1 MAVIADGG
9 GRADTAA
16 LGASEISRETTV
28 TICHSRAGTTCIS
41 SRCSTEM
48 NGETTENTG
57 YRIAL
62 TADGT
67 CLKLTGDFTLMSL
80 DPSPAEVS
88 ARLAQFA
95 RQTDLCWDLREIQR
109 LDYAGAVIL
118 WQAWGGK
125 RPDRLILRDEQ
136 AGMFDRLQNMPPAP
150 DASRSVAFLPVS
162 MLGKKFFEV
171 LDHAKGII
179 SLSGQVV
186 LDGLY
191 LLTRPSR
198 IPFREISA
206 TLYRAGAQALGIT
219 AIVGFLIGIVLSYL
233 SSEQLH
239 MFGADIYIVNI
250 LGMSIIREL
259 GPMLAAILVA
269 GRSGSAM
276 TAQLGVMRVTE
287 ELDALTVMG
296 IPYSV
301 RLILPKIIG
310 LGIAMPLIVLWTS
323 AIALFG
329 GIMAADF
336 QIGLSYHYA
345 ITSLPSAVPV
355 ANLWLALAKGVVCG
369 MTIALIACHF
379 GLRIKPNTE
388 SLGEGTTLSVV
399 ISITAVI
406 IIDAIFAII
415 FSDVGIQIAS

>member
-1 MAVIADGG
+1 MPQNKF
-9 GRADTAA
+9 
-16 LGASEISRETTV
+16 
-28 TICHSRAGTTCIS
+28 H
-41 SRCSTEM
+41 
-48 NGETTENTG
+48 
-57 YRIAL
+57 IAL
-62 TADGT
+62 SPDRTS
-67 CLKLTGDFTLMSL
+67 LKLIGDFTLAAL
-80 DPSPAEVS
+80 DRPLVTANAELVQY
-88 ARLAQFA
+88 AK
-95 RQTDLCWDLREIQR
+95 QTDLSWDLREIQQ
-109 LDYAGAVIL
+109 LDYAGAVML
-118 WQAWGGK
+118 WQAWGEK
-125 RPDRLILRDEQ
+125 RPDMLYLRDEQ
-136 AGMFDRLQNMPPAP
+136 ARMFDRLQNIPPIP
-150 DASRSVAFLPVS
+150 DKRRSNLFLPVS
-162 MLGKKFFEV
+162 TLGKKFFTV
-171 LDHAKGII
+171 LDHVRGII
-179 SLSGQVV
+179 GLSGQVT
-186 LDGLY
+186 LDCLY
-191 LLTRPSR
+191 LLTHPAR

-219 AIVGFLIGIVLSYL
+219 AVVGFLIGIVLSYL

-296 IPYSV
+296 IPYSL

-323 AIALFG
+323 AIALLG
-329 GIMAADF
+329 GIMAADL

-345 ITSLPSAVPV
+345 ITSLPGAVPV
-355 ANLWLALAKGVVCG
+355 ANLWLALAKGIVCG

-399 ISITAVI
+399 ISITSVI
-406 IIDAIFAII
+406 IIDAIFAVI
-415 FSDVGIQIAS
+415 FSDVGIQIAG

>member
-1 MAVIADGG
+1 MNSKTIADKPYQI
-9 GRADTAA
+9 T
-16 LGASEISRETTV
+16 LTT
-28 TICHSRAGTTCIS
+28 
-41 SRCSTEM
+41 
-48 NGETTENTG
+48 
-57 YRIAL
+57 
-62 TADGT
+62 DQT
-67 CLKLTGDFTLMSL
+67 CLKLTGSFTLASL
-80 DPSPAEVS
+80 DSSLKKVASELS
-88 ARLAQFA
+88 RFTEQSH
-95 RQTDLCWDLREIQR
+95 LCWDLREIQR
-109 LDYAGAVIL
+109 LDYAGAVLL

-125 RPDRLILRDEQ
+125 RPNKLYLRDEQ
-136 AGMFDRLQNMPPAP
+136 ARMFDRLQNIPQLP
-150 DASRSVAFLPVS
+150 DKNRSKLFLPVS
-162 MLGKKFFEV
+162 TLGKNFFAV
-171 LDHAKGII
+171 LDHVRGII
-179 SLSGQVV
+179 SLSGQVL
-186 LDGLY
+186 LDSLY
-191 LLTRPSR
+191 LLTHPTRT
-198 IPFREISA
+198 PFREISA

-296 IPYSV
+296 IPYSL

-329 GIMAADF
+329 GIMAADL

-345 ITSLPSAVPV
+345 ITSLPGAVPV
-355 ANLWLALAKGVVCG
+355 INLWLALAKGVVCG

-399 ISITAVI
+399 ISITSVI
-406 IIDAIFAII
+406 IIDAIFAVI
-415 FSDVGIQIAS
+415 FSDVGIQIAG